1 MKRSRGNCKVWD
13 IWTEG
18 GMIMKVEFEDL
29 LWNRVKKYAETAG
42 YSSAEEFVQHAVE
55 RQIDT
60 ASPAEDAKSAAN
72 KIKGLGYL
80 DAGSDI

>member
-1 MKRSRGNCKVWD
+1 
-13 IWTEG
+13 
-18 GMIMKVEFEDL
+18 
-29 LWNRVKKYAETAG
+29 VKKYAETAG

-60 ASPAEDAKSAAN
+60 ASPADDDPGAAK

>member
-1 MKRSRGNCKVWD
+1 
-13 IWTEG
+13 
-18 GMIMKVEFEDL
+18 MKVEFEDA
-29 LWNRVKKYAETAG
+29 LWTKVKEYAETAG

-55 RQIDT
+55 MQIDT
-60 ASPAEDAKSAAN
+60 ASPAEDDRSAAK

>member
-1 MKRSRGNCKVWD
+1 
-13 IWTEG
+13 
-18 GMIMKVEFEDL
+18 MKVEFEDV
-29 LWNRVKKYAETAG
+29 LWTRVKKYAETAG

-60 ASPAEDAKSAAN
+60 ASPADDDPGAAK

>member
-1 MKRSRGNCKVWD
+1 
-13 IWTEG
+13 
-18 GMIMKVEFEDL
+18 MKVEFEDA
-29 LWNRVKKYAETAG
+29 LWTRVRKYAETAG
-42 YSSAEEFVQHAVE
+42 YSSAQEFVLHAVE

-60 ASPAEDAKSAAN
+60 ASPAEDDRATAK

>member
-1 MKRSRGNCKVWD
+1 
-13 IWTEG
+13 
-18 GMIMKVEFEDL
+18 MIMKVEFEDV
-29 LWNRVKKYAETAG
+29 LWTKVKKYAETAG

-60 ASPAEDAKSAAN
+60 ASPAEDDRSAAK

-80 DAGSDI
+80 DAGRDI